1 MKEKFARRSNRERT
15 ETTRAAL
22 VEAARALFIEKGYA
36 ETGTPEI
43 VSRANVTRGAL
54 YHHFADKADLLRA
67 VVAGEAHAVAE
78 YIRRETE
85 DIASDIAG
93 LLSGAEAFFIAMSV
107 PGRARLLLLE
117 GPAELGRRE
126 MDRIDEASGRAELR
140 EGLFRVMTG
149 SVGEEELDAL
159 AELISAAFDRAAL
172 AIADGKDIAPYRLAI
187 RRLLSGLSNARQA
200 NQNLA

>member
-78 YIRRETE
+78 HIRRETE